1 MVETGK
7 PVFFVDAHADPVV
20 MRIEGRASFQNSGCL
35 RDFVTEMLAQG
46 KTRLVIDF
54 QHCTSMDSTFLG
66 ILAGVALQ
74 LRKGSA
80 SGEAGRAAA
89 AGASEGQGGGA
100 GSGTSGSRAAVQKND
115 SAQPL
120 ILARVGQRNLELI
133 RNLGIHRLMT
143 VDSGDFKMSFD
154 KCARPLTAQ
163 EQDELSNARMAL
175 EAHENLVAADESN
188 RSKFQ
193 DVLSFLKNR
202 VDGA

>member
-74 LRKGSA
+74 LRKGN
-80 SGEAGRAAA
+80 AGGAA
-89 AGASEGQGGGA
+89 AGGAGGQGGERGVTGA
-100 GSGTSGSRAAVQKND
+100 LRGGKSESS
-115 SAQPL
+115 QPL

-143 VDSGDFKMSFD
+143 VDSGDFKMNFD
-154 KCARPLTAQ
+154 HCARPLTQQ

-202 VDGA
+202 VDAR